1 MVHPASSPLVYADP
15 LRCKQILYNLLS
27 NAVKF
32 TPEGGKIEVEFS
44 SKAQFVCVS
53 VSDSGIGIR
62 PEDREMIF
70 EEFRQAAVT
79 TKGERVWDLPLPNGS
94 SNRMAGKY
102 GWRAKLEKAAGSA
115 SPCPKVRL
123 PQLPSLQGHRGTVE
137 LHSQLRAAAAPS
149 LNHFCEGYMLNG
161 RRHFLRLQAKFVQ
174 DQVLALA
181 HRFSVAHIDISSH
194 LKCAVVHELQ
204 GHLNQA
210 ILGCRKACELSG
222 NRPVMLSLLGHALA
236 KSGETAE
243 AEGIIPTTPRTP

>member
-1 MVHPASSPLVYADP
+1 
-15 LRCKQILYNLLS
+15 
-27 NAVKF
+27 
-32 TPEGGKIEVEFS
+32 
-44 SKAQFVCVS
+44 
-53 VSDSGIGIR
+53 
-62 PEDREMIF
+62 
-70 EEFRQAAVT
+70 
-79 TKGERVWDLPLPNGS
+79 
-94 SNRMAGKY
+94 MA
-102 GWRAKLEKAAGSA
+102 
-115 SPCPKVRL
+115 
-123 PQLPSLQGHRGTVE
+123 
-137 LHSQLRAAAAPS
+137 
-149 LNHFCEGYMLNG
+149 

-243 AEGIIPTTPRTP
+243 AEGDNPNNSSNSLNSDWISQGLRRNIHLLSVPPDRAVRLDLAASRFKNIQSLLRHVNSKVTMDVYAHPLE